1 MNRNRKF
8 DPNSKQGKAALASVK
23 PAKIMQG
30 ASDTFNSQE
39 EQKGDLLVVQIFD
52 NFKAELDKWFHGDS
66 YRRNDVDKRG

>member
-1 MNRNRKF
+1 
-8 DPNSKQGKAALASVK
+8 VK

-66 YRRNDVDKRG
+66 YRRNNIDKRG